1 MDFPSDA
8 MRIGYIKRL
17 VDDGFVDQIVIG
29 QDIACKHLL
38 QKYVGYG
45 YAHLVDNVIPRLLS
59 AGLTQDQVDI
69 ITKMN
74 PANVLT
80 FN

>member
-8 MRIGYIKRL
+8 MRIGYIKRI
-17 VDDGFVDQIVIG
+17 VDAGFVNQIVIG

-38 QKYVGYG
+38 QKYGGYG
-45 YAHLVDNVIPRLLS
+45 YAHLIDNVIPRLVS

-69 ITKMN
+69 ITKTN